1 MRNRKHK
8 ANKNLTLYFDPSYTA
23 YTAYSGHGYGSQ
35 IIRRLPVFQ
44 YDEEE
49 DDLAVKR
56 RGWEVEKGLFAE
68 RLDTCLH
75 VINDALEDHPRTL
88 AIRVDLRVP
97 RGVSHLP
104 DDAISHFMD
113 AFKDKI
119 KQDRRRAAREQRYS
133 KPCKVRYIW
142 VRERGRSRHDHF
154 HVLLLLNHDA
164 YPSLGIFN
172 SKRLNIAKRIK
183 ESWALALG
191 IDIADLRG
199 GVFFP
204 DNAEYMIDA
213 SQEPDYRLCRLV
225 ESELWY
231 LMDHDERSAALAD
244 FNNCYEGLFY
254 RVSYLCKANT
264 KVFGRG
270 LNSFN
275 CSRLK
280 R

>member
-1 MRNRKHK
+1 MRNQKHK
-8 ANKNLTLYFDPSYTA
+8 ANKNLTLYFDSSYTA
-23 YTAYSGHGYGSQ
+23 YTAYSGEGYSSQ

-44 YDEEE
+44 YDEEA

-56 RGWEVEKGLFAE
+56 RGWEVDKGLFAE
-68 RLDTCLH
+68 RLDACLH

-97 RGVSHLP
+97 RGVNHLP

-119 KQDRRRAAREQRYS
+119 KQDRRRAARES
-133 KPCKVRYIW
+133 ESPKPCKVRYIW
-142 VRERGRSRHDHF
+142 ARERGRSRHDHF
-154 HVLLLLNHDA
+154 HVLLLLNYDA
-164 YPSLGIFN
+164 YSSLGRYN
-172 SKRLNIAKRIK
+172 SKRSNIAKRIK

-191 IDIADLRG
+191 IDMANLSG

-204 DNAEYMIDA
+204 ANAKYMIEA

-225 ESELWY
+225 ESDLWPF
-231 LMDHDERSAALAD
+231 MDHDERSAVLSD
-244 FNNCYEGLFY
+244 FNDCYEGLFY
-254 RVSYLCKANT
+254 RASYLCKANT

-270 LNSFN
+270 LRSFG